1 MQQTVSA
8 ELNVSQVRGGGQHR
22 DYERYQLDVVQAQP
36 QAHFQAQ
43 TFQAQISYHRS
54 TTFFARVACLMSGL
68 PDTDVPWEDPSLANA
83 VAWVDPASSSA
94 SSSTGYTE
102 SQPLPA
108 NSIEAD
114 VGIRDDWDGDE
125 WVGDAPESDSCTA
138 DYAGN
143 QLAAFLIDKN
153 NNGKWFATDI
163 CKVAY
168 WATAGGMTGNITLLA
183 KRPGL
188 PTSHYNRQVKQVL
201 GLDGKDESIDT
212 IRIPSCDPADGS
224 RVHFD
229 LPVIHPTR
237 CLTRKLRRVTVSCRH
252 ATTSSY
258 NRTSSHPFTRNTL
271 YLLHLV

>member
-1 MQQTVSA
+1 
-8 ELNVSQVRGGGQHR
+8 
-22 DYERYQLDVVQAQP
+22 
-36 QAHFQAQ
+36 
-43 TFQAQISYHRS
+43 
-54 TTFFARVACLMSGL
+54 MSGWHG
-68 PDTDVPWEDPSLANA
+68 PNVPWDDPSLANA

-94 SSSTGYTE
+94 RSSTDYIE
-102 SQPLPA
+102 AHHLPT
-108 NSIEAD
+108 NCIEAD
-114 VGIRDDWDGDE
+114 VGVCNDWDGDD
-125 WVGDAPESDSCTA
+125 WIGDAPESDSRTA
-138 DYAGN
+138 EDAGN
-143 QLAAFLIDKN
+143 QLAAFLIDKHN
-153 NNGKWFATDI
+153 TGKWFSTDI

-168 WATAGGMTGNITLLA
+168 LATAGGMTGNITLLA

-188 PTSHYNRQVKQVL
+188 PTSHYNRQVKQAL
-201 GLDGKDESIDT
+201 GLDSKDESIST

-224 RVHFD
+224 RVFFD